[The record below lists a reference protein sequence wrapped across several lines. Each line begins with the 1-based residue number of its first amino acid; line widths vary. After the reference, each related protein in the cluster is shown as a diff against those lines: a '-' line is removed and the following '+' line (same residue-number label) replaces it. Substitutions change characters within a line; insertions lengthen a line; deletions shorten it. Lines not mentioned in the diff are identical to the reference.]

1 LFFLFYAEK
10 HRTRKGA
17 MRREFALKNDPQ
29 IPGGVAGQIA
39 ASGLPL
45 IALKP
50 MLTNVRF
57 APKADNW
64 KSLWEAGR
72 CLHAFILVN

>member
-1 LFFLFYAEK
+1 
-10 HRTRKGA
+10 

-57 APKADNW
+57 APRAVIRQRLCTEGQRN
-64 KSLWEAGR
+64 EG
-72 CLHAFILVN
+72 